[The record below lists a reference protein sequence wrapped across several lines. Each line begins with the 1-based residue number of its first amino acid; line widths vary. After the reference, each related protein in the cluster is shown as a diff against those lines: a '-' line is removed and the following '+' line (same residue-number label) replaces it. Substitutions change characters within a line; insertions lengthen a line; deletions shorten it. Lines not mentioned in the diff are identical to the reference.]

1 MPTANPTSRTRT
13 PKTTTGGGGRGPVPR
28 EPQGGGGGGGRGD
41 GDHAPDYLEQLRKY
55 RLGLFFTLVPI
66 TMLFV
71 LLTMVFVARRAG
83 ERYDAWTGRF
93 ISDWVSITLPAKLLL
108 INTTILLLSSLTM
121 ERARRVAV
129 LDAILIPASRI
140 AGIKRIEEKSLRWV
154 HATACLGLCFLGGQW
169 LAWRQLEGRGNSVTS
184 GLASSFV
191 YLLTGAHA
199 VHLAGGLLVLLY
211 ASFGRIL
218 GKSLESRRITID
230 VTALYWH
237 FMGALWIYILVV
249 LWFVH

>member
-121 ERARRVAV
+121 ERARRAAV

-154 HATACLGLCFLGGQW
+154 HATACFGLCFLGGQW